1 MSSTSEVG
9 HAKNVANFGD
19 LIAYC
24 SAYGATYNPPKP
36 ALQISS
42 LNTLLTSARAELDN
56 VITAKNVFDTV
67 TADRQLIF
75 ENLKPLATKIINF
88 LSVTDASEQTIAD
101 AKTINNLVQGRRS
114 STPQETSTNEDG
126 TPQNKSVST
135 S

>member
-9 HAKNVANFGD
+9 HAKNVAHFGD

-24 SAYGATYNPPKP
+24 TAYGATYNPPKP
-36 ALQISS
+36 TLQISS